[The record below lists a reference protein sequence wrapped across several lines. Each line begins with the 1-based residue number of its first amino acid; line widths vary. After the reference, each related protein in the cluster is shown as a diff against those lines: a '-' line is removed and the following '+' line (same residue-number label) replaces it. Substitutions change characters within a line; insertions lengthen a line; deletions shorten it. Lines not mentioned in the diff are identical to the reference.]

1 MSRHNR
7 VAVRVSVCLFAKR
20 LSCVRSRADLVGALV
35 QRSAEGV
42 RDIWDL
48 DAQQKEETHTSQNI
62 ACRRSTHGG
71 NSSKEK
77 YGSGARHRKRR
88 CGIEKHWLCLL
99 MDVRRFF
106 VQHNCMEVKY
116 IHGTTLLLSPD
127 PVQIEVCVLLGP
139 VPGICSRHTTLDQ
152 VREKRPKMRP
162 AGSLPDKAL

>member
-1 MSRHNR
+1 VWRF
-7 VAVRVSVCLFAKR
+7 VCRCACLQNDF
-20 LSCVRSRADLVGALV
+20 LVCGLV
-35 QRSAEGV
+35 QTLLGPWSKDRPRECATFGISTHN
-42 RDIWDL
+42 
-48 DAQQKEETHTSQNI
+48 KTEEAHTSQNI

-71 NSSKEK
+71 NSNKEK

-88 CGIEKHWLCLL
+88 YGIEKHWLCLL

-127 PVQIEVCVLLGP
+127 PVQIEVCVLLGQ